1 MRLYL
6 VLAAACLVCRAAAAE
21 TPDCRA
27 IADPVTRLACY
38 DRAIPPTAPA
48 GTARPIRAVPQSKID
63 STGYVELDQRRGC
76 ADERADERNLPR
88 LLNRLRGSNDSMQ
101 RFDQMRH

>member
-6 VLAAACLVCRAAAAE
+6 ALAAACLLCRAAAAQ

-38 DRAIPPTAPA
+38 DKAIPPTAPA
-48 GTARPIRAVPQSKID
+48 GAARPIRAVPQSKID
-63 STGYVELDQRRGC
+63 STGYVDSISAEDAQMNERMKGICRGC
-76 ADERADERNLPR
+76 
-88 LLNRLRGSNDSMQ
+88 
-101 RFDQMRH
+101 